1 MGYPKIPMTSGE
13 EERERSMK
21 KLGAGL
27 QAEFNGTG
35 NNAALKGGTGLR
47 FEIGLPR
54 PSTDLDFEGDD
65 KIRVRRLVK
74 KVLKEAFPGKRT
86 RVGPN
91 WGRRGTVKIA
101 IENEA
106 GTGWIKMKVDY
117 RQAGSMPGMPDKV
130 PTAKC
135 EVTHGICI
143 YRGGELAH
151 RKLNTITGEKPRMKA
166 RDIYDAGWLAAERP
180 DLIDS
185 EDRRK
190 LKDWLNG
197 LPDSSKNALKTL
209 MRREPVIGRA
219 DVDEVWKQLEN
230 GIRRLD
236 PDRTE

>member
-1 MGYPKIPMTSGE
+1 MFGVKADGTKELVALEDGC
-13 EERERSMK
+13 RESWASVLRDR
-21 KLGAGL
+21 
-27 QAEFNGTG
+27 
-35 NNAALKGGTGLR
+35 GLR
-47 FEIGLPR
+47 AVAV
-54 PSTDLDFEGDD
+54 GDGTLGFWW
-65 KIRVRRLVK
+65 RCGTYGRRRCRRATGATRWRTCWTSVVVSELSRLGRSLGQIVAVFDALAK
-74 KVLKEAFPGKRT
+74 AGVAFVALKEAFPRKRT

-197 LPDSSKNALKTL
+197 LPDSSKNAL
-209 MRREPVIGRA
+209 
-219 DVDEVWKQLEN
+219 N
-230 GIRRLD
+230 
-236 PDRTE
+236 